1 MATKKPEEQVT
12 VLKTKKCKSL
22 SSKSTL
28 TYNIGVNAESSFF
41 IRITNNDG
49 GGFFSTEWIALDSI
63 VDILKKHP
71 KDTRLTSF
79 VFTDLYKGKSA
90 NNPSFLAACLR
101 NEKLLQPGRG
111 RYKRCHEMVDPDA
124 FMAKMKALI
133 TAKPDK
139 KPTISKRPTSP
150 RKR

>member
-1 MATKKPEEQVT
+1 
-12 VLKTKKCKSL
+12 
-22 SSKSTL
+22 
-28 TYNIGVNAESSFF
+28 
-41 IRITNNDG
+41 
-49 GGFFSTEWIALDSI
+49 

-79 VFTDLYKGKSA
+79 VFTDLYKGKSS

-101 NEKLLQPGRG
+101 NEKLLQPGPG

-124 FMAKMKALI
+124 YMAKIKALVA
-133 TAKPDK
+133 AKSNK
-139 KPTISKRPTSP
+139 KPTINKRPTSP